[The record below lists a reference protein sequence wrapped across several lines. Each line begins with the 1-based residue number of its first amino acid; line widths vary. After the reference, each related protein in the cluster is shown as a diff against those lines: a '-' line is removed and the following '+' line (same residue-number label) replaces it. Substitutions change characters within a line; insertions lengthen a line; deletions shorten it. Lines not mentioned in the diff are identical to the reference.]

1 MGWLRIE
8 QVKILF
14 RYRFLPEV
22 VLIVTGLIVGLC
34 LFRNYGASWDEPD
47 LYRYAAQ
54 SLQAYSIRDRVE
66 NQFNLDSLLGPDNL
80 RLYGPAYLVFGQFT
94 IDQLHFMSINI
105 PAIDLWH
112 LVNFLFY
119 ILGVLFFYKLLTRW
133 FPVVTSFFATVFLAT
148 QPVLFGISWIDPKDI
163 PFMVL
168 FIGSILSGLTLADS
182 IEAIYSTKGHFI
194 ESIAGKPVSQIW
206 IKKMSIVS
214 GLLVLLSI
222 IGWVFKTSIIDALQ
236 QTILGIYSR
245 SEGDLLLK
253 VFDTL
258 ASNRETIPLQAYSE
272 KAVSIF
278 SQSLSIFSALSI
290 FCVVLTVS
298 IHYSPS
304 WISSIGLF
312 IWKTLKTI
320 FTKSSNSSINWKV
333 FGWVLAAGFLLGVTT
348 STRVLGP
355 LAGLLIS
362 LEMFRRFNWKSIP
375 IVIIY
380 GGIAIFVTF
389 ISWPYLWQNTTERF
403 MDVFFHMAENPVG
416 VGVLFRGSVYDSKQL
431 PAEYLPWLMGITLT
445 IPAVLTGLAG
455 FIVFLVGVWKKSL
468 ANETW
473 IMGAWFLVPFS
484 YVLIMR
490 PPMYDNYRH
499 FLFIL
504 PAFFFFCAAA
514 INRLMDF
521 NQVWI
526 KAAVAF
532 VLLIPGVVG
541 IAGNHPYEYS
551 YYNELAGGIRGAA
564 GKYEV
569 DYWLT
574 CYRELTVAVNTTEK
588 EADTIFAAF
597 MPDLVRYYA
606 DSRFQIFKAND
617 PEYPSESLIFLPL
630 RREGLTLYSDLP
642 LAYEVQQDG
651 VTLCAARRV
660 NQ

>member
-1 MGWLRIE
+1 M
-8 QVKILF
+8 KFLF

-22 VLIVTGLIVGLC
+22 ILIVTGLIIGLN

-66 NQFNLDSLLGPDNL
+66 NQFNLNSLLGPDNL
-80 RLYGPAYLVFGQFT
+80 RLYGPAYLVFGQF
-94 IDQLHFMSINI
+94 IIEQLHSMSVNI

-112 LVNFLFY
+112 LINFLFY
-119 ILGVLFFYKLLTRW
+119 ILGVLLFYKLLMRW
-133 FPVVTSFFATVFLAT
+133 FPPATSFIATFFFAT

-168 FIGSILSGLTLADS
+168 FMGSILSGLTLADS

-214 GLLVLLSI
+214 GLLALLSI
-222 IGWVFKTSIIDALQ
+222 IGWVFKTSIINSLQ

-253 VFDTL
+253 VFNSL
-258 ASNRETIPLQAYSE
+258 ASNREAIPLHAYSE
-272 KAVSIF
+272 KAVTIF
-278 SQSLSIFSALSI
+278 SQSLSVFSALSI
-290 FCVVLTVS
+290 LCVLLTVS
-298 IHYSPS
+298 LHYSPS
-304 WISSIGLF
+304 WISSFSLF
-312 IWKTLKTI
+312 IGKTLKEI
-320 FTKSSNSSINWKV
+320 FTKSPNSSMNWKI
-333 FGWVLAAGFLLGVTT
+333 FELVLAAGFILGLTT

-355 LAGLLIS
+355 LAGLFVTIEL
-362 LEMFRRFNWKSIP
+362 FRRLNWKSIP
-375 IVIIY
+375 IIFIY
-380 GGIAIFVTF
+380 GVVAIITTF
-389 ISWPYLWQNTTERF
+389 ICWPYLWQNTVERF
-403 MDVFFHMAENPVG
+403 FEVFFHMAENPVG

-445 IPAVLTGLAG
+445 IPAVLAGLAG
-455 FIVFLVGVWKKSL
+455 LVAFFVGLWKKSL
-468 ANETW
+468 AIETW
-473 IMGAWFLVPFS
+473 IMGAWFLVPFG

-514 INRLMDF
+514 IDSLMDL
-521 NQVWI
+521 NHLWI
-526 KAAVAF
+526 KAAVTL
-532 VLLIPGVVG
+532 VLIIPGVVG
-541 IAGNHPYEYS
+541 IVRNHPYEYS
-551 YYNELAGGIRGAA
+551 YYNELTGGIRGAA

-574 CYRELTVAVNTTEK
+574 CYRELTLAANSQEH
-588 EADTIFAAF
+588 EADNIFAAF
-597 MPDLVRYYA
+597 MPDIVRYYA

-617 PEYPSESLIFLPL
+617 PVYPPESLVFLPL
-630 RREGLTLYSDLP
+630 RRDGLTLYHDLP
-642 LAYEVQQDG
+642 VAYEVKHDG
-651 VTLCAARRV
+651 VTLCVARRV
-660 NQ
+660 NP

>member
-22 VLIVTGLIVGLC
+22 ILIITGLIVGLS

-54 SLQAYSIRDRVE
+54 SLKAYSIRDRVE

-80 RLYGPAYLVFGQFT
+80 RLYGPAYLVFGQF
-94 IDQLHFMSINI
+94 IIEQLHLLPIKI

-112 LVNFLFY
+112 LINFLFY
-119 ILGVLFFYKLLTRW
+119 ILGVLLFYKLLMRW
-133 FPVVTSFFATVFLAT
+133 FPSVASFITTILFAT

-168 FIGSILSGLTLADS
+168 FMGSILSGLRLTDS
-182 IEAIYSTKGHFI
+182 IEAIYRTDSI
-194 ESIAGKPVSQIW
+194 SSESKSGKPVSKIW
-206 IKKMSIVS
+206 IKK
-214 GLLVLLSI
+214 LSI
-222 IGWVFKTSIIDALQ
+222 ASGFLALLTSIGWVFKTSVINTLQ

-253 VFDTL
+253 VFTAL

-278 SQSLSIFSALSI
+278 SQSLSAFSALSI
-290 FCVVLTVS
+290 FCVLLTIS
-298 IHYSPS
+298 LHYSPL
-304 WISSIGLF
+304 WISSSILF
-312 IWKTLKTI
+312 IEKTLKAI
-320 FTKSSNSSINWKV
+320 FTKSSNSSINWNI
-333 FGWVLAAGFLLGVTT
+333 FGLILAAGCFLGLTT

-355 LAGLLIS
+355 LAGLFVT
-362 LEMFRRFNWKSIP
+362 LEMFRRLTWKSIP
-375 IVIIY
+375 IIFVY
-380 GGIAIFVTF
+380 VGIAILVTF
-389 ISWPYLWQNTTERF
+389 LSWPYLWQSTAGRF
-403 MDVFFHMAENPVG
+403 IEVFFHMAENPVG

-431 PAEYLPWLMGITLT
+431 PAEYLPWLMCITLT

-455 FIVFLVGVWKKSL
+455 FVGFFVGLWKKSL
-468 ANETW
+468 AIETW
-473 IMGAWFLVPFS
+473 IMGAWFLVPFG

-514 INRLMDF
+514 IHKLINL
-521 NQVWI
+521 NHVWI
-526 KAAVAF
+526 KAAVTL

-541 IAGNHPYEYS
+541 IALNHPYEYS
-551 YYNELAGGIRGAA
+551 YYNELAGGIKGAA
-564 GKYEV
+564 EKYEV

-574 CYRELTVAVNTTEK
+574 CYRELTLAANSQEH
-588 EADTIFAAF
+588 EADNIFAAF

-617 PEYPSESLIFLPL
+617 PEYPPESLVFLPL
-630 RREGLTLYSDLP
+630 RREGLTLYPDLP
-642 LAYEVQQDG
+642 VAYEVKHDD

-660 NQ
+660 NP